1 MDCLNYA
8 GSQALIDKR
17 RKIKDQRGADF
28 AMRVADEA
36 WKQGRAGVPR
46 KPAAPAASAGRHPPG
61 KSPSMSHM
69 PPPHMM
75 HPSPRGPMPP
85 HGPPPGHPHHISYG
99 MPPYMRGPPPP
110 HGYPHMGMP
119 PLTPAGYPQHP
130 PHMHGEMYPPPPHHG
145 GPHPSMRKGELK
157 RPPPNSVTPLM
168 ATPRTPGIRVQ
179 FDPASSRKKRKIS
192 LGQDEATIPFF
203 GMKFPAQP
211 KTTALAIFSFL
222 SNDDL
227 YNAGL
232 VCKSWSQLAMDGELW
247 KFES

>member
-1 MDCLNYA
+1 
-8 GSQALIDKR
+8 
-17 RKIKDQRGADF
+17 
-28 AMRVADEA
+28 MRVADEA

-46 KPAAPAASAGRHPPG
+46 KPAAPAAAAGRHPPS
-61 KSPSMSHM
+61 KSPPLNHM

-75 HPSPRGPMPP
+75 HPSPRGPPLS
-85 HGPPPGHPHHISYG
+85 HGPPPGHPHHHPYG
-99 MPPYMRGPPPP
+99 MPYMRGPPPP

-119 PLTPAGYPQHP
+119 PMTPAGYPL
-130 PHMHGEMYPPPPHHG
+130 PHMHGEMYPPPHPGH
-145 GPHPSMRKGELK
+145 HPSSQRKADLK
-157 RPPPNSVTPLM
+157 RPPPNYITPVA

-203 GMKFPAQP
+203 GIKFPAQP
-211 KTTALAIFSFL
+211 KTTALSIFSFL

-247 KFES
+247 KFEN